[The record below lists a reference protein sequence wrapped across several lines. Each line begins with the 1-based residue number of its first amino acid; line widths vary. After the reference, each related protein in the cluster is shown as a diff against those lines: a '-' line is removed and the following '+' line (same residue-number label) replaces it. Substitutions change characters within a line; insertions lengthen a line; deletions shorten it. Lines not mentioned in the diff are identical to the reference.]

1 MCSEHIKKNKLQIMT
16 LDRPSAEFYVETP
29 RLHFFCRSSGAE
41 DGIPLLLLHGNFGTS
56 RWWTPL
62 FNALPD
68 EIYAVAP
75 DLRGCGNSDKPDAG
89 YSIEEQA
96 EDLAALIVAL
106 RWEGFHLMAHSTG
119 GAIAVEY
126 LLTHAHDVETL
137 TLVDPVP
144 VEGVFTPLDGYLLL
158 AQMKEDRSLL
168 REALRMLMPAILI
181 DGAHPE
187 TLRFFEQ
194 LVDDASRMAPAA
206 FTAVTHSLAQWNRF
220 RDARLLTLP
229 TLLIWGERDV
239 LVDRSTITRTL
250 IAIPG
255 ANNLEVLRNV
265 GHSPMIEA
273 PVALANRWLDFLLND
288 YDAYDELRRSAY
300 GDNETTD

>member
-1 MCSEHIKKNKLQIMT
+1 MN
-16 LDRPSAEFYVETP
+16 RPSAEFYVETP
-29 RLHFFCRSSGAE
+29 RLRFFCRSSGEE

-62 FNALPD
+62 FDALP
-68 EIYAVAP
+68 EEVYAVAP
-75 DLRGCGNSDKPDAG
+75 DLRGCGGSDKPDVG

-96 EDLAALIVAL
+96 SDLAALIEAL
-106 RWEGFHLMAHSTG
+106 RWEDFHLMAHSTA

-126 LLTHAHDVETL
+126 LLTFPHDVESL
-137 TLVDPVP
+137 TLVDPAP
-144 VEGVFTPLDGYLLL
+144 IEGVFTPLDGYLLL
-158 AQMKEDRSLL
+158 EQMKEDRSLL
-168 REALRMLMPAILI
+168 REALRMLMPAAPI

-187 TLRFFEQ
+187 MVRFFEQ
-194 LVDDASRMAPAA
+194 LVEDASQMAPAA
-206 FTAVTHSLAQWNRF
+206 FTEITRSLAQWNRF
-220 RDARLLTLP
+220 ADARLLTLP
-229 TLLIWGERDV
+229 TLLIWGERDA

-273 PVALANRWLDFLLND
+273 PVALANRWLDFLLTD
-288 YDAYDELRRSAY
+288 YEAYEDVRRSAY
-300 GDNETTD
+300 NDNQTVDADHG

>member
-1 MCSEHIKKNKLQIMT
+1 MQVN
-16 LDRPSAEFYVETP
+16 RPSAEFYVETP
-29 RLHFFCRSSGAE
+29 RLRFFCRSSGEE

-62 FNALPD
+62 FDALPD

-75 DLRGCGNSDKPDAG
+75 DLRGCGGSDKPDVG

-96 EDLAALIVAL
+96 SDLAALIEAL
-106 RWEGFHLMAHSTG
+106 RWEGFHLMAHSTS

-126 LLTHAHDVETL
+126 LLTYPHDVETL
-137 TLVDPVP
+137 TLVDPAP

-158 AQMKEDRSLL
+158 EQMKEDRSLL
-168 REALRMLMPAILI
+168 REALRMLMPAAPI

-187 TLRFFEQ
+187 MVRFFEQ
-194 LVDDASRMAPAA
+194 LVEDASQMAPAA
-206 FTAVTHSLAQWNRF
+206 FTEITRSLAQWNRF
-220 RDARLLTLP
+220 ADARLLTLP
-229 TLLIWGERDV
+229 TLLIWGERDA

-273 PVALANRWLDFLLND
+273 PVALANRWLDFLLTD
-288 YDAYDELRRSAY
+288 SEAYEDVRRSAY
-300 GDNETTD
+300 NDNQAMDADHG